1 MKGIKMAGRMGRER
15 VTVQILKVVRVD
27 AEQQLILVK
36 GSVPGTKDGFV
47 VLARSKKKG

>member
-1 MKGIKMAGRMGRER
+1 
-15 VTVQILKVVRVD
+15 
-27 AEQQLILVK
+27 LILVK